1 MPHVAHSLQLLEDH
15 GLSGE
20 VVEASLGGASLGEE
34 VDLRE
39 IDESKPDVVIAHTC
53 AGPGRICGAPAG
65 YVCGKCRLVYFCSKQ
80 CLHGAWDAGHKEDC
94 LGIVTHRAARVAST
108 AAGLKSVAGASS
120 ADSTVDGARDVTQAA
135 SGLPAV

>member
-1 MPHVAHSLQLLEDH
+1 MLRAGTGTEERELPVRSWIALRLCIVYHLPHVAHSLQLLEDH

-53 AGPGRICGAPAG
+53 AGPGRVCGAPAG

-80 CLHGAWDAGHKEDC
+80 ACTGHGMQGTK
-94 LGIVTHRAARVAST
+94 RT
-108 AAGLKSVAGASS
+108 A
-120 ADSTVDGARDVTQAA
+120 
-135 SGLPAV
+135 